1 MLTIKKT
8 TQFKK
13 DFKRILKQG
22 YDIKELENVIRKLAN
37 QEKLEERYCDHQ
49 LNGEWQDFRECH
61 IRPDW
66 LLIYLVK
73 SDELILT
80 LTRTGSHSEL
90 NL

>member
-49 LNGEWQDFRECH
+49 LSGEWQDFRECH

>member
-22 YDIKELENVIRKLAN
+22 YDIKELENVIRKLVN

-80 LTRTGSHSEL
+80 LTRTGSHSE
-90 NL
+90 